1 MSNILHI
8 RPRRLHNGGMSTL
21 HEIGNAV
28 RARRTEMGLTQETLA
43 QVSGLSRS
51 TINAVERQSI
61 GNLSISKAEA
71 LLESIGLSMKVAT
84 SGTARAPS
92 PKKAP
97 PSRSALERAA
107 STASVSYQPVM
118 SARQLE
124 AALLTGIAPRPVRP
138 HLQVLLDEAPMSLL
152 AKVVD
157 ELHADKGVERSH
169 VWSQMRRLAHELQCF
184 RTVWQ

>member
-1 MSNILHI
+1 
-8 RPRRLHNGGMSTL
+8 
-21 HEIGNAV
+21 
-28 RARRTEMGLTQETLA
+28 MGLTQEALA
-43 QVSGLSRS
+43 RVSGLSRS

-71 LLESIGLSMKVAT
+71 LLESIGLSIKVGT
-84 SGTARAPS
+84 SGTTRAS
-92 PKKAP
+92 IAKKALP
-97 PSRSALERAA
+97 TRSALERAA

-118 SARQLE
+118 SAKQLE
-124 AALLTGIAPRPVRP
+124 RALLTGIAPEPIRP

-184 RTVWQ
+184 RAVWQ

>member
-1 MSNILHI
+1 
-8 RPRRLHNGGMSTL
+8 
-21 HEIGNAV
+21 
-28 RARRTEMGLTQETLA
+28 MGLTQEALA
-43 QVSGLSRS
+43 RVSGLSRS
-51 TINAVERQSI
+51 TINAVEKQSI

-71 LLESIGLSMKVAT
+71 LLESIGLSMKVGA
-84 SGTARAPS
+84 SGTTRAAS
-92 PKKAP
+92 PKKVS

-118 SARQLE
+118 SAKQLE
-124 AALLTGIAPRPVRP
+124 GALLTGTAPDPIRP

-169 VWSQMRRLAHELQCF
+169 VWNRMRRLAHELKCF